1 MSPRPGSGAAAI
13 GMLATVLLAT
23 ACSAGP
29 SPAAT
34 ADSANVIVAVG
45 AENQYANVIEQVG
58 GAYVK
63 VTAIDPKT
71 GTEASIVGPASAPR
85 SVLESNAA
93 KKLLYVLK
101 KQRGEA

>member
-1 MSPRPGSGAAAI
+1 MPARKSDGTG
-13 GMLATVLLAT
+13 GEVLIEFVVQ
-23 ACSAGP
+23 G
-29 SPAAT
+29 
-34 ADSANVIVAVG
+34 NV
-45 AENQYANVIEQVG
+45 
-58 GAYVK
+58 VK